1 MASVDTT
8 SSQDIKDTMTIDH
21 RTNRSIPTFILQH
34 LIKPFNTRLIQP
46 KKGLPGGSNQLEV
59 HRKAKK
65 RCDVQERVVE
75 GIYIYDMLPKHQLA
89 QNGSARKK
97 KRKRLYYFAG
107 GAWRMPPSTEHWAL
121 CVEFVKQLPDTTVSI
136 VSYPL
141 APNSPAPKAIP
152 HLMEMYKCIMQD
164 AQGVGEDVI
173 FVGDSAGGNVILCL
187 TSAALAEDEKAPCP
201 TTLMAISPACDLSN
215 QNPEMATT
223 EKHDPLLRTWF
234 TGESATK
241 WRDSWDAEDP
251 RVTPLAA
258 DVSALVRRGVRV
270 HGIVGSYDILS
281 PDAVL
286 FRDKCKA
293 AGVRGEW
300 LHWEKQMHCFALAWM
315 YRLPESVA
323 AKDWIVDVLR
333 RS

>member
-1 MASVDTT
+1 MSSVDTM
-8 SSQDIKDTMTIDH
+8 SSQDIEDTMTIDR

-46 KKGLPGGSNQLEV
+46 KEDLPAGSNPLEI

-65 RCDVQERVVE
+65 SCDVQERV
-75 GIYIYDMLPKHQLA
+75 
-89 QNGSARKK
+89 NGSVRNK

-107 GAWRMPPSTEHWAL
+107 GAWSMPPSSEHWAL

-141 APNSPAPKAIP
+141 APNSPAPKALP
-152 HLMEMYKCIMQD
+152 QLMVMYKSIMRD
-164 AQGVGEDVI
+164 AQGAGEEVL

-187 TSAALAEDEKAPCP
+187 TLAALAEDEKAPCP
-201 TTLMAISPACDLSN
+201 TTLMVISPACDLSN
-215 QNPEMATT
+215 QNPEMSRT
-223 EKHDPLLRTWF
+223 EKHDPLLRTRF
-234 TGESATK
+234 TGDSATK
-241 WRDSWDAEDP
+241 WRDSWDAKDS
-251 RVTPLAA
+251 RVTPSAA
-258 DVSALVRRGVRV
+258 DVSALVRRGVQV
-270 HGIVGSYDILS
+270 HGVTGSYDILS

-286 FRDKCKA
+286 FRDKCRA

-315 YRLPESVA
+315 YKLPESVA